1 MNSTLTPGR
10 LIAGL
15 LLSSLLLAGCGGSE
29 DTKDPKPSPS
39 TSSTSSKGDE
49 LVDERQARATEYLDY
64 LVQFEGANGI
74 PDDVLLGLGLD
85 VCEWIDD
92 GGSYIRAVDA
102 GPIDY
107 PEYFDQE
114 ARTDVAF
121 SAVRTLCPENRLKG
135 EENENS

>member
-1 MNSTLTPGR
+1 MFRLVLAVGLASCLISGCSNGSDPGKTPK
-10 LIAGL
+10 
-15 LLSSLLLAGCGGSE
+15 SSSSAVS
-29 DTKDPKPSPS
+29 SPAE
-39 TSSTSSKGDE
+39 K
-49 LVDERQARATEYLDY
+49 LRDERKARAAEYLDY

-74 PDDVLLGLGLD
+74 PDKVLVDLGLD

-92 GGSYIRAVDA
+92 GGSYIRSVDA
-102 GPIDY
+102 GTIDY

-135 EENENS
+135 EENEDS